1 RAHLRRGFAHDE
13 IEVEPGAESSGHAA
27 CQHDRAN
34 IVIGCGAPQCRNEL
48 LEHRKVER
56 IDWRTLDADLRNPA
70 GRLVTNKIFHDWSI
84 LRCWRYR
91 QGRKIIEHDP
101 EKWEPVFGKR
111 SCSNKELERDDDS
124 KKNHPALADL
134 RSNSRMMAAAARIS
148 NARQDHRYDRGCT
161 ARGRG
166 DLACHRRRAIAA
178 IPGRIRARS

>member
-1 RAHLRRGFAHDE
+1 NGKCHPTPARRAYDGGNRWFAEMILCLAQFQVELLKKRAHLRRGFAHDE

-84 LRCWRYR
+84 LRCWRSR
-91 QGRKIIEHDP
+91 QARKIIEHDP

-111 SCSNKELERDDDS
+111 SCS
-124 KKNHPALADL
+124 
-134 RSNSRMMAAAARIS
+134 
-148 NARQDHRYDRGCT
+148 
-161 ARGRG
+161 
-166 DLACHRRRAIAA
+166 
-178 IPGRIRARS
+178 